1 MNFNKIALII
11 TTVLLLSSCGNKSLI
26 DEERTFNAN
35 VWNRFTPEVFNVNVN
50 NIEDFYDIDITISVD
65 TTKFRYEDMPLT
77 VNLFSPKSERRM
89 FYANV
94 PLKLN
99 GRWRGEVVDGYR
111 IVTQHIR
118 TYFSFNCKG
127 EHKMEIGQ
135 ATSQYDLEGIHS
147 MGLNIYKVDLDYPEA
162 SK

>member
-1 MNFNKIALII
+1 MNFNKIVLTIAC
-11 TTVLLLSSCGNKSLI
+11 VLLLSSCGNKSLI
-26 DEERTFNAN
+26 DEERTFKSN

-50 NIEDFYDIDITISVD
+50 NIENFYDIDVTISVD
-65 TTKFRYEDMPLT
+65 TTIFRYDDMPLT
-77 VNLFSPKSERRM
+77 VNLFSPNSERRM

-111 IVTQHIR
+111 TVTQHVR

-147 MGLNIYKVDLDYPEA
+147 MSLNIYKVELDYPEA